1 LPSDNSNNFFS
12 PEIFLRENQE
22 IKIDNV
28 NLKIIETPGHT
39 PDSICLL
46 GSNFIFSGD
55 TIFADAIGR
64 TDLEGGSSLDMA
76 QSLCKLQHYLY
87 PGMIIY
93 PGHGDIFVYK
103 KEMLAQWQEY
113 LAQ

>member
-22 IKIDNV
+22 IKIDNI

-46 GSNFIFSGD
+46 GSNFMFSGD
-55 TIFADAIGR
+55 TILPMPLVALI
-64 TDLEGGSSLDMA
+64 
-76 QSLCKLQHYLY
+76 
-87 PGMIIY
+87 
-93 PGHGDIFVYK
+93 
-103 KEMLAQWQEY
+103 
-113 LAQ
+113 